1 MATLHPAR
9 RLRVFLSERERH
21 GGRPL
26 FEAILLR
33 ARELGLAGGT
43 LFRGAMGFGRF
54 TALHRPGLLE
64 IAEDLPLLVEIVDE
78 PAKIDRLL
86 AELESMIDH
95 GVAVLD
101 DVEIA
106 LFGPPKPSS
115 RNPRTTTSED

>member
-1 MATLHPAR
+1 MAPLRPAR
-9 RLRVFLSERERH
+9 RLRLFVSERERH

-43 LFRGAMGFGRF
+43 VFRGAMGFGRF
-54 TALHRPGLLE
+54 TRLHRPGLLE
-64 IAEDLPLLVEIVDE
+64 IAEDLPILVEIVDE
-78 PAKIDRLL
+78 RAKIERLL
-86 AELESMIDH
+86 AELGAMVEH

-106 LFGPPKPSS
+106 LFGPPKP
-115 RNPRTTTSED
+115 

>member
-1 MATLHPAR
+1 MSALRPAR
-9 RLRVFLSERERH
+9 RLRLFVSERERH

-43 LFRGAMGFGRF
+43 VFRGAMGFGRF
-54 TALHRPGLLE
+54 TQLHRPGLLE
-64 IAEDLPLLVEIVDE
+64 IAEDLPILVEIVDE

-86 AELESMIDH
+86 AELGAMVEH

-106 LFGPPKPSS
+106 FFGPTKPKA
-115 RNPRTTTSED
+115 